1 MFKHRRAV
9 LVAALTLTLLGTPFA
24 LVNAADH
31 GDAPGVRF
39 DTRLDINDVYA
50 FQSPADAANVV
61 FIMTVCPLAG
71 TISPAEFAPKARYE
85 FNIDTDGDADMDHGF
100 RFTFGKRS
108 ALTGTQKVTLKG
120 FGAAK
125 DRATGDTGSTVAIPT
140 GGSFRAALYDDPFFF
155 DLVGFRA
162 GLQFSDPGS
171 VDFFRGFNT
180 MAIVLEVPR
189 NRFGTDNIGV
199 WAATKRPRQVDRMGR
214 PAINTV
220 LMPSAL
226 KDAFNRG
233 QPVNDRTDFGDAAR
247 ATLMALGNDAPT
259 SAALADA
266 LLPDILT
273 IDTSSA
279 AGFLNGRRLDDD
291 VIDAELALVSGG
303 ALTTDFVDANDLPFL
318 PGFPY
323 LAPPH

>member
-1 MFKHRRAV
+1 MIKHRRAA
-9 LVAALTLTLLGTPFA
+9 LAAALTLTLLGTPFA
-24 LVNAADH
+24 FVDAADH

-50 FQSPADAANVV
+50 FQSPADPANVV
-61 FIMTVCPLAG
+61 FVMTVCPLAG

-85 FNIDTDGDADMDHGF
+85 FNIDTDGDADMDQGF
-100 RFTFGKRS
+100 RFTFGKRD
-108 ALTGTQKVTLKG
+108 ATTGKQKVTLKG
-120 FGAAK
+120 FGGAK
-125 DRATGDTGSTVAIPT
+125 DKAVGETGSNVTIPA
-140 GGSFRAALYDDPFFF
+140 GGTFRAALYDDPFFF

-162 GLQFSDPGS
+162 GLQFSNPGS

-189 NRFGTDNIGV
+189 ARFATNNVGV
-199 WAATKRPRQVDRMGR
+199 WAVTKKPKQVDRKGR

-220 LMPSAL
+220 LIPSTL

-233 QPVNDRTDFGDAAR
+233 QPVNDRADFGDAAR
-247 ATLMALGNDAPT
+247 ASLMALGNDANT

-273 IDTSSA
+273 IDTSST
-279 AGFLNGRRLDDD
+279 AGFLNGRALSDD
-291 VIDAELALVSGG
+291 VIDIELNLLSGG
-303 ALTTDFVDANDLPFL
+303 AVPTDFVDANDRAFL